1 MYSLKQDGRHGKSP
15 WPDDGM
21 SRNHQHKQKN
31 LYKKGGDKMFAIA
44 KKEAEARV
52 ASAKIRQRIF
62 DRFEITM
69 RLLEEQERQR
79 ILAKIEAMMCI
90 AAKQ

>member
-1 MYSLKQDGRHGKSP
+1 MTQEQL
-15 WPDDGM
+15 
-21 SRNHQHKQKN
+21 
-31 LYKKGGDKMFAIA
+31 A

-52 ASAKIRQRIF
+52 ASAKIRQKIF

-69 RLLEEQERQR
+69 RLREEQERKR

-90 AAKQ
+90 AEKQVRAQETQRSKN

>member
-1 MYSLKQDGRHGKSP
+1 MTKEQL
-15 WPDDGM
+15 
-21 SRNHQHKQKN
+21 
-31 LYKKGGDKMFAIA
+31 A
-44 KKEAEARV
+44 KKEVEARV
-52 ASAKIRQRIF
+52 ASEKIRQKIF

-79 ILAKIEAMMCI
+79 IFAKIEAMMCI

>member
-1 MYSLKQDGRHGKSP
+1 MTQEEL
-15 WPDDGM
+15 
-21 SRNHQHKQKN
+21 
-31 LYKKGGDKMFAIA
+31 A
-44 KKEAEARV
+44 KKAAEERV
-52 ASAKIRQRIF
+52 ASERIRQKMF

-69 RLLEEQERQR
+69 RLREEKERQR

>member
-1 MYSLKQDGRHGKSP
+1 MTKEQL
-15 WPDDGM
+15 
-21 SRNHQHKQKN
+21 
-31 LYKKGGDKMFAIA
+31 A

-52 ASAKIRQRIF
+52 ESARIRQKIF

-69 RLLEEQERQR
+69 RIAEEQERQR

>member
-1 MYSLKQDGRHGKSP
+1 MTQEQL
-15 WPDDGM
+15 
-21 SRNHQHKQKN
+21 
-31 LYKKGGDKMFAIA
+31 A
-44 KKEAEARV
+44 KKDAAERA
-52 ASAKIRQRIF
+52 ASEKIRQRIF

-69 RLLEEQERQR
+69 LIAKEQERQR

>member
-1 MYSLKQDGRHGKSP
+1 MTQE
-15 WPDDGM
+15 
-21 SRNHQHKQKN
+21 Q
-31 LYKKGGDKMFAIA
+31 IA

-52 ASAKIRQRIF
+52 ESKRIRQRIF
-62 DRFEITM
+62 DRFDVTM
-69 RLLEEQERQR
+69 RIWEEKERQR

>member
-1 MYSLKQDGRHGKSP
+1 MTQE
-15 WPDDGM
+15 
-21 SRNHQHKQKN
+21 Q
-31 LYKKGGDKMFAIA
+31 IA

-69 RLLEEQERQR
+69 RIAEKQERQR
-79 ILAKIEAMMCI
+79 ILNKIDALTRSCF
-90 AAKQ
+90 

>member
-1 MYSLKQDGRHGKSP
+1 MTQEK
-15 WPDDGM
+15 
-21 SRNHQHKQKN
+21 
-31 LYKKGGDKMFAIA
+31 IA

-52 ASAKIRQRIF
+52 ESKRIRQRIF
-62 DRFEITM
+62 DRFDVTM
-69 RLLEEQERQR
+69 RIWEEQERKR

>member
-1 MYSLKQDGRHGKSP
+1 MTKEQL
-15 WPDDGM
+15 
-21 SRNHQHKQKN
+21 
-31 LYKKGGDKMFAIA
+31 A

-69 RLLEEQERQR
+69 RILEEKERQR
-79 ILAKIEAMMCI
+79 ICNKIDAMMCI

>member
-1 MYSLKQDGRHGKSP
+1 MTKEQL
-15 WPDDGM
+15 
-21 SRNHQHKQKN
+21 
-31 LYKKGGDKMFAIA
+31 A
-44 KKEAEARV
+44 KKAAEERV
-52 ASAKIRQRIF
+52 ASERIRQKMF

-69 RLLEEQERQR
+69 RLREEKERQR

>member
-1 MYSLKQDGRHGKSP
+1 MTKEQL
-15 WPDDGM
+15 
-21 SRNHQHKQKN
+21 
-31 LYKKGGDKMFAIA
+31 A

-52 ASAKIRQRIF
+52 ESARIRQIIF
-62 DRFEITM
+62 DRFDVTM

>member
-1 MYSLKQDGRHGKSP
+1 MTKEQLT
-15 WPDDGM
+15 
-21 SRNHQHKQKN
+21 
-31 LYKKGGDKMFAIA
+31 KKD
-44 KKEAEARV
+44 AEARV
-52 ASAKIRQRIF
+52 ASEQIRQRIF

-69 RLLEEQERQR
+69 LIAEKQERQR